1 MPSIE
6 NLKLKIG
13 NSFQELSHAYL
24 IEGGYERT
32 RTSLFGFFE
41 KGLGMDIH
49 GNPDI
54 FEHAFETFGI
64 DDSRALKEMQ
74 SKRGIGKNGR
84 FFVIYAESFTGE
96 AQNALLKTFE
106 EPAEDVHFFI
116 VVPNADVLLPT
127 LQSRFLRISAE
138 EGAAKDET
146 SDARKLALEFASS
159 KPHERLNIV
168 KPMVEEKD
176 KKAAMSFL
184 SELEYVFSKDAS
196 GTSDKASKDFLKEV
210 IKYKGYLHARGSSV
224 KMVLEA
230 LALLAP

>member
-1 MPSIE
+1 MSGFLNIS
-6 NLKLKIG
+6 KG
-13 NSFQELSHAYL
+13 ELHHAYL
-24 IEGGYERT
+24 IEGAYEHVRME
-32 RTSLFGFFE
+32 LFGFFE
-41 KGLGMDIH
+41 KELGMEIH

-74 SKRGIGKNGR
+74 SKRGIRESGR

-106 EPAEDVHFFI
+106 EPAEGVHFFI
-116 VVPNADVLLPT
+116 IVSNADILLPT
-127 LQSRFLRISAE
+127 LQSRFSRIFLE
-138 EGAAKDET
+138 DGAAKDET
-146 SDARKLALEFASS
+146 RDVHKLALEFAAS

-176 KKAAMSFL
+176 KKTAVSFL
-184 SELEYVFSKDAS
+184 SELEYIFSKDAS
-196 GTSDKASKDFLKEV
+196 GASDKASKDFLKEV
-210 IKYKGYLHARGSSV
+210 IKHKGYLHARGSSV
-224 KMVLEA
+224 KMVLET